1 MYKKIIVPVAGGQ
14 FEKGE
19 MALKKAISLLDDD
32 GEICLMTVV
41 ERMPS
46 YLSIEVPHEIMVGA
60 MEDGRAKLAALRDSH
75 GLMASTELRV
85 GPPAHEIL
93 SVAEEQQ
100 ADLIIIASH
109 VPDFSNYLIGAT
121 ADRVVRHAKCSVL
134 VVR

>member
-14 FEKGE
+14 MEKGE
-19 MALKKAISLLDDD
+19 FALKKAISLLDDD
-32 GEICLMTVV
+32 GEIFLLTVV

-60 MEDGRAKLAALRDSH
+60 MEDGRAKLASLRDNH
-75 GLMASTELRV
+75 GINATTELRI
-85 GPPAHEIL
+85 GSPAHEIL
-93 SVAEEQQ
+93 ALADEQK

-109 VPDFSNYLIGAT
+109 VPDFSNYLLGAT